1 MNLHLNDIRNKNNQN
16 EIPLLK
22 GILKC
27 KKCGLVLSHRFR
39 ETNHYY
45 GRCKETKW
53 KYNNKKFD
61 ISDCSIGKSLRIE
74 ETDVKV
80 FETIIDVIRNS
91 KKIKEQY
98 KTKNLTPKWE
108 DETLLKKRIGTIK
121 KYLNEKIKERNNCE
135 NEIVEIEY
143 DIRTNRITP
152 SLGKKLKTKFQN
164 TIEVL
169 NEEVIKLQKELKLV
183 SNSKGWVNWIDNM
196 SKEID
201 SIRNTSNENKRDF
214 INKNILEVKVEYDKN
229 LKSHKLDIDFRFPI
243 VGDKFQYDLNESR
256 DDKGFKK
263 YEILEGSTN
272 KTIEVPLVTYR
283 KKQNENDREKL
294 NSEII
299 KLKEEGGF
307 SLQEICNTLNKKKL
321 FTPTNKKWD
330 KPKLSS
336 YYKTIK
342 GRVPCF
348 TFKHGNSQFY
358 PLFIAYLPIKCKV
371 FC

>member
-121 KYLNEKIKERNNCE
+121 KYLNEKIKERNNW
-135 NEIVEIEY
+135 
-143 DIRTNRITP
+143 
-152 SLGKKLKTKFQN
+152 FQ
-164 TIEVL
+164 I
-169 NEEVIKLQKELKLV
+169 QK
-183 SNSKGWVNWIDNM
+183 G
-196 SKEID
+196 
-201 SIRNTSNENKRDF
+201 
-214 INKNILEVKVEYDKN
+214 
-229 LKSHKLDIDFRFPI
+229 
-243 VGDKFQYDLNESR
+243 
-256 DDKGFKK
+256 
-263 YEILEGSTN
+263 GSTG
-272 KTIEVPLVTYR
+272 L
-283 KKQNENDREKL
+283 
-294 NSEII
+294 II
-299 KLKEEGGF
+299 
-307 SLQEICNTLNKKKL
+307 
-321 FTPTNKKWD
+321 
-330 KPKLSS
+330 
-336 YYKTIK
+336 
-342 GRVPCF
+342 
-348 TFKHGNSQFY
+348 
-358 PLFIAYLPIKCKV
+358 
-371 FC
+371 